1 MNPRILVLTLSTF
14 AFGSTAFIFAGV
26 LETMAQDLGV
36 ATAVA
41 GQLQTSYVLVS
52 ALLGPPLAWLLGKA
66 DRKVVLAAALGFGAL
81 ANLACAMAPGFQSLL
96 ALRTLVG
103 LAAAIAGPTASVA
116 AAALVPPERR
126 GSAVAMVMGG
136 MTMAFVIGIPLGSF
150 VGAHFGWRATFVL
163 ASALTGVAF
172 LGILFLMPSVRP
184 PPPVSGAPRLAL
196 SPLAPLYAATFLSFA
211 ANMTVNLFIAPVVR
225 VGAGVTG
232 AGVGLFQMV
241 IGLGSI
247 VGLFLGGRA
256 GDRGEG
262 REWLI
267 LCFLGQL
274 TAMSLHVA
282 ATHHLTP
289 PGLPSQLLVAL
300 AIFVASTSLFSLMP
314 VLSSRI
320 IQTSQGAPLAMAVN
334 GSVNSMGQ
342 ALGSAVGGFALAT
355 LGVPGIPMSA
365 ICISLAGL
373 ALTALF
379 IPRRTSPAPVGPP

>member
-26 LETMAQDLGV
+26 LETMARDLGV

-150 VGAHFGWRATFVL
+150 VGAHFGWRSTFVL
-163 ASALTGVAF
+163 AGALTAIAFAGV
-172 LGILFLMPSVRP
+172 ITLMPSVRP
-184 PPPVSGAPRLAL
+184 PPPSAGGRIA
-196 SPLAPLYAATFLSFA
+196 LAPLLPLYAGGFLCFA

-232 AGVGLFQMV
+232 AGVGVFQMV

-247 VGLFLGGRA
+247 VGLSLGGRA

-267 LCFLGQL
+267 TCFLGQL
-274 TAMSLHVA
+274 LAMSLHVA
-282 ATHHLTP
+282 ATSHLTP
-289 PGLPSQLLVAL
+289 PGLPSQLMVAM
-300 AIFVASTSLFSLMP
+300 AIFIASTSLFSLMP

-355 LGVPGIPMSA
+355 VGVPGIPLSA
-365 ICISLAGL
+365 IGISVAGL
-373 ALTALF
+373 VMTTLL
-379 IPRRTSPAPVGPP
+379 IPRRTSPAPAGPP

>member
-150 VGAHFGWRATFVL
+150 VGAHFGWRSTFVL
-163 ASALTGVAF
+163 AGALTAIAFAGV
-172 LGILFLMPSVRP
+172 ITLMPSVRP
-184 PPPVSGAPRLAL
+184 PPPSAGGRIA
-196 SPLAPLYAATFLSFA
+196 LAPLLPLYAGGFLCFA

-232 AGVGLFQMV
+232 AGVGVFQMV

-247 VGLFLGGRA
+247 VGLSLGGRA

-267 LCFLGQL
+267 TCFLGQL
-274 TAMSLHVA
+274 LAMSLHVA
-282 ATHHLTP
+282 ATSHLTP
-289 PGLPSQLLVAL
+289 PGLPSQLMVAM
-300 AIFVASTSLFSLMP
+300 AIFIASTSLFSLMP

-334 GSVNSMGQ
+334 GSVNSLGQ
-342 ALGSAVGGFALAT
+342 ALGSAVGGFALAAV
-355 LGVPGIPMSA
+355 GVPGIPLSA
-365 ICISLAGL
+365 IGISVAGL
-373 ALTALF
+373 VMTTLL
-379 IPRRTSPAPVGPP
+379 IPRRTSPAPAGPP

>member
-26 LETMAQDLGV
+26 LETMAHDLGV
-36 ATAVA
+36 STPVA
-41 GQLQTSYVLVS
+41 GQLQTSYVVVS
-52 ALLGPPLAWLLGKA
+52 ALFGPPLAFLLGRA
-66 DRKVVLAAALGFGAL
+66 DRKVVLTFALGCGAL
-81 ANLACAMAPGFQSLL
+81 ANLACAAAPGFQSLL
-96 ALRTLVG
+96 VLRTLVG
-103 LAAAIAGPTASVA
+103 LAAAIAGPAASVA

-126 GSAVAMVMGG
+126 GSAAAMVMGG
-136 MTMAFVIGIPLGSF
+136 MTMAFVVGIPLGSF
-150 VGAHFGWRATFVL
+150 VGAHFGWRATFIL
-163 ASALTGVAF
+163 AGALTAIAFAGVVA
-172 LGILFLMPSVRP
+172 LMPSVRP
-184 PPPVSGAPRLAL
+184 PPPSAAGRIAL
-196 SPLAPLYAATFLSFA
+196 SPLLPLYGATFLSFA

-247 VGLFLGGRA
+247 VGLSLGGRA

-262 REWLI
+262 REWLV

-274 TAMSLHVA
+274 LAMSLHVA
-282 ATHHLTP
+282 ATSHLTP
-289 PGLPSQLLVAL
+289 PGLPSQVLVAL
-300 AIFVASTSLFSLMP
+300 AIFTASTSLFSLMP

-320 IQTSQGAPLAMAVN
+320 IHTSNGAPLAMAVN

-342 ALGSAVGGFALAT
+342 ALGSAVGGFALASV
-355 LGVPGIPMSA
+355 GVPGIPLSA
-365 ICISLAGL
+365 ILISVSGL

>member
-26 LETMAQDLGV
+26 LETMARDLGV

-150 VGAHFGWRATFVL
+150 VGAHFGWRSTFVL
-163 ASALTGVAF
+163 AGALTAIAFAGV
-172 LGILFLMPSVRP
+172 ITLMPSVRP
-184 PPPVSGAPRLAL
+184 PPPSAGGRIA
-196 SPLAPLYAATFLSFA
+196 LAPLLPLYAGGFLCFA

-232 AGVGLFQMV
+232 AGVGVFQMV

-247 VGLFLGGRA
+247 VGLSLGGRA

-267 LCFLGQL
+267 TCFLGQL
-274 TAMSLHVA
+274 LAMSLHVA
-282 ATHHLTP
+282 ATSHLTP
-289 PGLPSQLLVAL
+289 PGLPSQLMVAM
-300 AIFVASTSLFSLMP
+300 AIFIASTSLFSLMP

-334 GSVNSMGQ
+334 GSVNSLGQ

-355 LGVPGIPMSA
+355 VGVPGIPLSA
-365 ICISLAGL
+365 IGISVAGL
-373 ALTALF
+373 VMTTLL
-379 IPRRTSPAPVGPP
+379 IPRRTSPAPAGPP

>member
-26 LETMAQDLGV
+26 LETMAGDLGV
-36 ATAVA
+36 TTAVA
-41 GQLQTSYVLVS
+41 GQLQTSYVLIS
-52 ALLGPPLAWLLGKA
+52 ALLGPVMAWLLGRA
-66 DRKVVLAAALGFGAL
+66 DRKLLLVAALGGGAL
-81 ANLACAMAPGFQSLL
+81 ANLACAVAPNFHALL
-96 ALRTLVG
+96 VLRGVVG
-103 LAAAIAGPTASVA
+103 LAAAIAGPAASVA

-150 VGAHFGWRATFVL
+150 VGAHFGWRSTFVL
-163 ASALTGVAF
+163 AAGLTGIAFVGVAA
-172 LGILFLMPSVRP
+172 LMPSVRP
-184 PPPVSGAPRLAL
+184 PPPTPGSRIAL
-196 SPLAPLYAATFLSFA
+196 SPLLPLYAATFLSFA

-232 AGVGLFQMV
+232 SGVGLFQMV

-247 VGLFLGGRA
+247 AGLYLGGRA

-262 REWLI
+262 KEWLMV
-267 LCFLGQL
+267 CFLGQL
-274 TAMSLHVA
+274 LAMSLHVA

-289 PGLPSQLLVAL
+289 PGLPSQMLVAL
-300 AIFVASTSLFSLMP
+300 AILTASTSLFSLMP

-320 IQTSQGAPLAMAVN
+320 IQTSQGAPLAMALN

-355 LGVPGIPMSA
+355 LGVPGIPLSA
-365 ICISLAGL
+365 ICISVTGL

-379 IPRRTSPAPVGPP
+379 IPRRASPEPVGPP

>member
-1 MNPRILVLTLSTF
+1 MNPRALVLTLSAF
-14 AFGSTAFIFAGV
+14 AFGSTAFIFVGV

-36 ATAVA
+36 TTAVA

-52 ALLGPPLAWLLGKA
+52 ALLGPPLAWLLGRA
-66 DRKVVLAAALGFGAL
+66 DRKVVLVAALGFGTL
-81 ANLACAMAPGFQSLL
+81 ANLACAVAPGFQSLL

-103 LAAAIAGPTASVA
+103 LAAAIAGPSASVA
-116 AAALVPPERR
+116 AAALAPPKRR

-136 MTMAFVIGIPLGSF
+136 MTVAFVIGIPLGSF
-150 VGAHFGWRATFVL
+150 VGAHFGWRSTFIL
-163 ASALTGVAF
+163 AGALTAIAFAGVVT
-172 LGILFLMPSVRP
+172 LMPSVRP
-184 PPPVSGAPRLAL
+184 QPPSMGGRIDLT
-196 SPLAPLYAATFLSFA
+196 PLLPLYAGGFLCFA

-262 REWLI
+262 REWLVF
-267 LCFLGQL
+267 CFFGQL

-282 ATHHLTP
+282 ATSHLTP
-289 PGLPSQLLVAL
+289 PGLPSQILVAL

-355 LGVPGIPMSA
+355 VGVPGIPLSA
-365 ICISLAGL
+365 ICISVAGL
-373 ALTALF
+373 VMTARL

>member
-26 LETMAQDLGV
+26 LETMARDLGV
-36 ATAVA
+36 TTAVA

-52 ALLGPPLAWLLGKA
+52 ALLGPPLAWLLGKV
-66 DRKVVLAAALGFGAL
+66 DRRHLLITALGCGAL
-81 ANLACAMAPGFQSLL
+81 ANLACAAAPGFNSLL
-96 ALRTLVG
+96 VLRTLVG
-103 LAAAIAGPTASVA
+103 LSSAIAGPAASVA

-262 REWLI
+262 REWLV

-373 ALTALF
+373 ALTALL

>member
-26 LETMAQDLGV
+26 LETMARDLGV

-150 VGAHFGWRATFVL
+150 VGAHFGWRSTFVL
-163 ASALTGVAF
+163 AGALTAIAFAGV
-172 LGILFLMPSVRP
+172 ITLMPSVRP
-184 PPPVSGAPRLAL
+184 PPPSAGGRIA
-196 SPLAPLYAATFLSFA
+196 LAPLLPLYAGGFLCFA

-232 AGVGLFQMV
+232 AGVGVFQMV

-247 VGLFLGGRA
+247 VGLSLGGRA

-267 LCFLGQL
+267 ICFLGQL
-274 TAMSLHVA
+274 LAMSLHVA
-282 ATHHLTP
+282 ATSHLTP
-289 PGLPSQLLVAL
+289 PGLPSQLMVAM
-300 AIFVASTSLFSLMP
+300 AIFIASTSLFSLMP

-334 GSVNSMGQ
+334 GSVNSLGQ

-355 LGVPGIPMSA
+355 VGVPGIPLSA
-365 ICISLAGL
+365 IGISVAGL
-373 ALTALF
+373 VMTTLL
-379 IPRRTSPAPVGPP
+379 IPRRTSPAPAGPP

>member
-26 LETMAQDLGV
+26 LETMAGDLGV
-36 ATAVA
+36 TTAVA
-41 GQLQTSYVLVS
+41 GQLQTSYVLIS
-52 ALLGPPLAWLLGKA
+52 ALLGPVMAWMLGRA
-66 DRKVVLAAALGFGAL
+66 DRKLLLVAALGVGAL
-81 ANLACAMAPGFQSLL
+81 ANLACAVAPNFHVLL
-96 ALRTLVG
+96 VLRSVVG
-103 LAAAIAGPTASVA
+103 LAAAIAGPAASVA

-150 VGAHFGWRATFVL
+150 VGAHFGWRSTFVL
-163 ASALTGVAF
+163 AAVLTGIAFVGVAA
-172 LGILFLMPSVRP
+172 LMPSVRP
-184 PPPVSGAPRLAL
+184 SPPAPGSRIAF
-196 SPLAPLYAATFLSFA
+196 SPLLPLYAATFLSFA

-232 AGVGLFQMV
+232 AEVGLFQMV

-247 VGLFLGGRA
+247 AGLYLGGRA

-262 REWLI
+262 KEWLMV
-267 LCFLGQL
+267 CFLGQL
-274 TAMSLHVA
+274 VAMSLHLA

-300 AIFVASTSLFSLMP
+300 AILTASTSLFSLMP

-334 GSVNSMGQ
+334 GSV
-342 ALGSAVGGFALAT
+342 GGFALAT
-355 LGVPGIPMSA
+355 LGVPGIPLSA
-365 ICISLAGL
+365 IFISVTGL

-379 IPRRTSPAPVGPP
+379 IPRRASPVPVGPP

>member
-26 LETMAQDLGV
+26 LETMAGDLGV
-36 ATAVA
+36 TTAVA
-41 GQLQTSYVLVS
+41 GQLQTSYVLIS
-52 ALLGPPLAWLLGKA
+52 ALLGPVMAWMLGRA
-66 DRKVVLAAALGFGAL
+66 DRKLLLVAALGVGAL
-81 ANLACAMAPGFQSLL
+81 ANLACAVAPNFHVLL
-96 ALRTLVG
+96 VLRSVVG
-103 LAAAIAGPTASVA
+103 LAAAIAGPAASVA

-150 VGAHFGWRATFVL
+150 VGAHFGWRSTFVL
-163 ASALTGVAF
+163 AAVLTGIAFVGVAA
-172 LGILFLMPSVRP
+172 LMPSVRP
-184 PPPVSGAPRLAL
+184 SPPAPGSRIAF
-196 SPLAPLYAATFLSFA
+196 SPLLPLYAATFLSFA

-232 AGVGLFQMV
+232 AEVGLFQMV

-247 VGLFLGGRA
+247 AGLYLGGRA

-262 REWLI
+262 KEWLMV
-267 LCFLGQL
+267 CFLGQL
-274 TAMSLHVA
+274 VAMSLHLA
-282 ATHHLTP
+282 P

-300 AIFVASTSLFSLMP
+300 AILTASTSLFSLMP

-334 GSVNSMGQ
+334 GSVNSRGQ
-342 ALGSAVGGFALAT
+342 ALGSTVGGFALAT
-355 LGVPGIPMSA
+355 LGVPGIPLSA
-365 ICISLAGL
+365 IFISVTGL

-379 IPRRTSPAPVGPP
+379 IPRRASPVPVGPP

>member
-150 VGAHFGWRATFVL
+150 VGAHFGWRSTFVL
-163 ASALTGVAF
+163 AGALTAIAFAGV
-172 LGILFLMPSVRP
+172 INLMPSVRP
-184 PPPVSGAPRLAL
+184 PPPSAGGRIA
-196 SPLAPLYAATFLSFA
+196 LAPLLPLYAGGFLCFA

-232 AGVGLFQMV
+232 AGVGVFQMV

-247 VGLFLGGRA
+247 VGLSLGGRA

-267 LCFLGQL
+267 ICFLGQL
-274 TAMSLHVA
+274 LAMSLHVA
-282 ATHHLTP
+282 ATSHLTP
-289 PGLPSQLLVAL
+289 PGLPSQLMVAM
-300 AIFVASTSLFSLMP
+300 AIFIASTSLFSLMP

-334 GSVNSMGQ
+334 GSVNSLGQ

-355 LGVPGIPMSA
+355 VGVPGIPLSA
-365 ICISLAGL
+365 IGISVAGL
-373 ALTALF
+373 VMTTLL
-379 IPRRTSPAPVGPP
+379 IPRRTSPAPAGPP

>member
-52 ALLGPPLAWLLGKA
+52 ALLGPPLAWLLGRA

-103 LAAAIAGPTASVA
+103 LAAAVAGPSASVA

-150 VGAHFGWRATFVL
+150 VGAHFGWRSTFIL
-163 ASALTGVAF
+163 AGALTAIAFAGVVT
-172 LGILFLMPSVRP
+172 LMPSVRP
-184 PPPVSGAPRLAL
+184 QPPSAGGRIA
-196 SPLAPLYAATFLSFA
+196 LAPLLPLYAGGFLCFA

-232 AGVGLFQMV
+232 AGVGVFQMV

-247 VGLFLGGRA
+247 VGLSLGGRA

-267 LCFLGQL
+267 TCFLGQL
-274 TAMSLHVA
+274 LAMSLHVA
-282 ATHHLTP
+282 ATSHLTP
-289 PGLPSQLLVAL
+289 PGLPSQLMVAM
-300 AIFVASTSLFSLMP
+300 AIFIASTSLFSLMP

-355 LGVPGIPMSA
+355 VGVPGIPLSA
-365 ICISLAGL
+365 ICISVAGL
-373 ALTALF
+373 AMTTLL
-379 IPRRTSPAPVGPP
+379 IPRRTSPAPAGPP

>member
-36 ATAVA
+36 TTAVA

-52 ALLGPPLAWLLGKA
+52 ALLGPPLAWLLGRA

-150 VGAHFGWRATFVL
+150 VGAHFGWRSTFIL
-163 ASALTGVAF
+163 AGALTAIAFAGVVT
-172 LGILFLMPSVRP
+172 LMPSVRP
-184 PPPVSGAPRLAL
+184 QPPSVGGRIDLT
-196 SPLAPLYAATFLSFA
+196 PLLPLYAGGFLCFA

-241 IGLGSI
+241 I
-247 VGLFLGGRA
+247 
-256 GDRGEG
+256 
-262 REWLI
+262 
-267 LCFLGQL
+267 
-274 TAMSLHVA
+274 
-282 ATHHLTP
+282 
-289 PGLPSQLLVAL
+289 
-300 AIFVASTSLFSLMP
+300 
-314 VLSSRI
+314 
-320 IQTSQGAPLAMAVN
+320 
-334 GSVNSMGQ
+334 
-342 ALGSAVGGFALAT
+342 
-355 LGVPGIPMSA
+355 
-365 ICISLAGL
+365 
-373 ALTALF
+373 
-379 IPRRTSPAPVGPP
+379 

>member
-150 VGAHFGWRATFVL
+150 VGAHFGWRSTFVL
-163 ASALTGVAF
+163 AGALTAIAFAGV
-172 LGILFLMPSVRP
+172 ITLMPSVRP
-184 PPPVSGAPRLAL
+184 PPPSAGGRIA
-196 SPLAPLYAATFLSFA
+196 LAPLLPLYAGGFLCFA

-232 AGVGLFQMV
+232 AGVGVFQMV

-247 VGLFLGGRA
+247 VGLSLGGRA

-267 LCFLGQL
+267 ICFLGQL
-274 TAMSLHVA
+274 LAMSLHVA
-282 ATHHLTP
+282 ATSHLTP
-289 PGLPSQLLVAL
+289 PGLPSQLMVAM
-300 AIFVASTSLFSLMP
+300 AIFIASTSLFSLMP

-334 GSVNSMGQ
+334 GSVNSLGQ

-355 LGVPGIPMSA
+355 VGVPGIPLSA
-365 ICISLAGL
+365 IGISVAGL
-373 ALTALF
+373 VMTTLL
-379 IPRRTSPAPVGPP
+379 IPRRTSPAPAGPP

>member
-1 MNPRILVLTLSTF
+1 
-14 AFGSTAFIFAGV
+14 
-26 LETMAQDLGV
+26 V

-150 VGAHFGWRATFVL
+150 VGAHFGWRSTFVL
-163 ASALTGVAF
+163 AGALTAIAFAGV
-172 LGILFLMPSVRP
+172 ITLMPSVRP
-184 PPPVSGAPRLAL
+184 PPPSAGGRIA
-196 SPLAPLYAATFLSFA
+196 LAPLLPLYAGGFLCFA

-232 AGVGLFQMV
+232 AGVGVFQMV

-247 VGLFLGGRA
+247 VGLSLGGRA

-267 LCFLGQL
+267 TCFLGQL
-274 TAMSLHVA
+274 LAMSLHVA
-282 ATHHLTP
+282 ATSHLTP
-289 PGLPSQLLVAL
+289 PGLPSQLMVAM
-300 AIFVASTSLFSLMP
+300 AIFIASTSLFSLMP

-355 LGVPGIPMSA
+355 VGVPGIPLSA
-365 ICISLAGL
+365 IGISVAGL
-373 ALTALF
+373 VMTTLL
-379 IPRRTSPAPVGPP
+379 IPRRTSPAPAGPP

>member
-1 MNPRILVLTLSTF
+1 MNPRVLVLTLSTF

-26 LETMAQDLGV
+26 LETMAHDLGV

-52 ALLGPPLAWLLGKA
+52 ALFGAPLAWLLGKV
-66 DRKVVLAAALGFGAL
+66 DRKVLLTAALGCGAL
-81 ANLACAMAPGFQSLL
+81 ANLACAAAPNFHALL
-96 ALRTLVG
+96 VLRTLVG
-103 LAAAIAGPTASVA
+103 LSAAIAGPSASVA

-126 GSAVAMVMGG
+126 GSAVTTVMGG
-136 MTMAFVIGIPLGSF
+136 MTIAFVIGIPLGSF
-150 VGAHFGWRATFVL
+150 VGAHFGWRSTFVL
-163 ASALTGVAF
+163 ASTLTGVTF
-172 LGILFLMPSVRP
+172 LGVLTLMPSVRP
-184 PPPVSGAPRLAL
+184 PPPVAGARRLAL
-196 SPLAPLYAATFLSFA
+196 SPLLPLYAGTFLSFA

-247 VGLFLGGRA
+247 VGLSLGGRA

-262 REWLI
+262 REWLV

-289 PGLPSQLLVAL
+289 PGPPS
-300 AIFVASTSLFSLMP
+300 
-314 VLSSRI
+314 
-320 IQTSQGAPLAMAVN
+320 
-334 GSVNSMGQ
+334 
-342 ALGSAVGGFALAT
+342 
-355 LGVPGIPMSA
+355 
-365 ICISLAGL
+365 
-373 ALTALF
+373 
-379 IPRRTSPAPVGPP
+379 

>member
-26 LETMAQDLGV
+26 LETMARDLGV
-36 ATAVA
+36 TTAVA

-52 ALLGPPLAWLLGKA
+52 ALLGPPLAWLLGKV
-66 DRKVVLAAALGFGAL
+66 DRRHLLITALGCGAL
-81 ANLACAMAPGFQSLL
+81 ANLACAAAPGFHSLL
-96 ALRTLVG
+96 VLRTLVG
-103 LAAAIAGPTASVA
+103 LSSAIAGPAASVA

-163 ASALTGVAF
+163 ASALTGIAF

-274 TAMSLHVA
+274 TAMSLHLA

>member
-1 MNPRILVLTLSTF
+1 VDRRH
-14 AFGSTAFIFAGV
+14 
-26 LETMAQDLGV
+26 
-36 ATAVA
+36 
-41 GQLQTSYVLVS
+41 
-52 ALLGPPLAWLLGKA
+52 LLIT
-66 DRKVVLAAALGFGAL
+66 ALGCGAL
-81 ANLACAMAPGFQSLL
+81 ANLACAAAPGFNSLL
-96 ALRTLVG
+96 VLRTLVG
-103 LAAAIAGPTASVA
+103 LSSAIAGPAASVA

-136 MTMAFVIGIPLGSF
+136 MTMAFVIGIPLGRF

-262 REWLI
+262 REWLV

>member
-150 VGAHFGWRATFVL
+150 VGAHFGWRSTFVL
-163 ASALTGVAF
+163 AGALTAIAFAGV
-172 LGILFLMPSVRP
+172 ITLMPSVRP
-184 PPPVSGAPRLAL
+184 PPPSAGGRIA
-196 SPLAPLYAATFLSFA
+196 LAPLLPLYAGGFLCFA

-232 AGVGLFQMV
+232 AGVGVFQMV

-247 VGLFLGGRA
+247 VGLSLGGRA

-267 LCFLGQL
+267 TCFLGQL
-274 TAMSLHVA
+274 LAMSLHVA
-282 ATHHLTP
+282 ATSHLTP
-289 PGLPSQLLVAL
+289 PGLPSQLMVAM
-300 AIFVASTSLFSLMP
+300 AIFIASTSLFSLMP

-334 GSVNSMGQ
+334 GSVNSLGQ

-355 LGVPGIPMSA
+355 VGVPGIPLSA
-365 ICISLAGL
+365 IGISVAGL
-373 ALTALF
+373 VMTTLL
-379 IPRRTSPAPVGPP
+379 IPRRTSPAPAGPP

>member
-26 LETMAQDLGV
+26 LETMARDLGV
-36 ATAVA
+36 TTAVA

-52 ALLGPPLAWLLGKA
+52 ALLGPPLAWLLGKV
-66 DRKVVLAAALGFGAL
+66 DRRHLLITALGCGAL
-81 ANLACAMAPGFQSLL
+81 ANLACAAAPGFNSLL
-96 ALRTLVG
+96 VLRTLVG
-103 LAAAIAGPTASVA
+103 LSSAIAGPAASVA

-232 AGVGLFQMV
+232 ASVGLFQMV

-262 REWLI
+262 REWLV

>member
-150 VGAHFGWRATFVL
+150 VGAHFGWRSTFVL
-163 ASALTGVAF
+163 AGALTAIAFAGV
-172 LGILFLMPSVRP
+172 ITLMPSVRP
-184 PPPVSGAPRLAL
+184 PPPSAGGRIA
-196 SPLAPLYAATFLSFA
+196 LAPLLPLYAGGFLCFA

-232 AGVGLFQMV
+232 AGVGVFQMV

-247 VGLFLGGRA
+247 VGLSLGGRA

-267 LCFLGQL
+267 TCFLGQL
-274 TAMSLHVA
+274 LAMSLHVA
-282 ATHHLTP
+282 ATSHLTP
-289 PGLPSQLLVAL
+289 PGLPSQLMVAM
-300 AIFVASTSLFSLMP
+300 AIFIASTSLFSLMP

-342 ALGSAVGGFALAT
+342 ALGSAVGGFALAAV
-355 LGVPGIPMSA
+355 GVPGIPLSA
-365 ICISLAGL
+365 IGISVAGL
-373 ALTALF
+373 VMTTLL
-379 IPRRTSPAPVGPP
+379 IPRRTSPAPAGPP

>member
-150 VGAHFGWRATFVL
+150 VGAHFGWRSTFVL
-163 ASALTGVAF
+163 AGALTAIAFAGV
-172 LGILFLMPSVRP
+172 ITLMPSVRP
-184 PPPVSGAPRLAL
+184 PPPSAGGRIA
-196 SPLAPLYAATFLSFA
+196 LAPLLPLYAGGFLCFA

-225 VGAGVTG
+225 VGAGV
-232 AGVGLFQMV
+232 GVFQMV

-247 VGLFLGGRA
+247 VGLSLGGRA

-267 LCFLGQL
+267 ICFLGQL
-274 TAMSLHVA
+274 LAMSLHVA
-282 ATHHLTP
+282 ATSHLTP
-289 PGLPSQLLVAL
+289 PGLPSQLMVAM
-300 AIFVASTSLFSLMP
+300 AIFIASTSLFSLMP

-334 GSVNSMGQ
+334 GSVNSLGQ

-355 LGVPGIPMSA
+355 VGVPGIPLSA
-365 ICISLAGL
+365 IGISVAGL
-373 ALTALF
+373 VMTTLL
-379 IPRRTSPAPVGPP
+379 IPRRTSPAPAGPP

>member
-26 LETMAQDLGV
+26 LETMARDLGV

-150 VGAHFGWRATFVL
+150 VGAHFGWRSTFVL
-163 ASALTGVAF
+163 AGALTAVAF
-172 LGILFLMPSVRP
+172 AGVITLMPSVRP
-184 PPPVSGAPRLAL
+184 PPPSAGGRIA
-196 SPLAPLYAATFLSFA
+196 LAPLLPLYAGGFLCFA

-232 AGVGLFQMV
+232 AGVGVFQMV

-247 VGLFLGGRA
+247 VGLSLGGRA

-267 LCFLGQL
+267 ICFLGQL
-274 TAMSLHVA
+274 LAMSLHVA
-282 ATHHLTP
+282 ATSHLTP
-289 PGLPSQLLVAL
+289 PGLPSQLMVAM
-300 AIFVASTSLFSLMP
+300 AIFIASTSLFSLMP

-355 LGVPGIPMSA
+355 VGVPGIPLSA
-365 ICISLAGL
+365 IGISVAGL
-373 ALTALF
+373 VMTTLL
-379 IPRRTSPAPVGPP
+379 IPRRTSPAPAGPP

>member
-26 LETMAQDLGV
+26 LETMAHDLGV

-52 ALLGPPLAWLLGKA
+52 ALLGPPLAWLLGRA

-103 LAAAIAGPTASVA
+103 LAAAIAGPSASVA

-150 VGAHFGWRATFVL
+150 VGAHFGWRSTFVL
-163 ASALTGVAF
+163 AGALTAIAFAGVVT
-172 LGILFLMPSVRP
+172 LMPSVRP
-184 PPPVSGAPRLAL
+184 QPPSAGGRIA
-196 SPLAPLYAATFLSFA
+196 LAPLLPLYAGGFLCFA

-232 AGVGLFQMV
+232 AGVGVFQMV

-247 VGLFLGGRA
+247 VGLSLGGRA

-267 LCFLGQL
+267 TCFLGQL
-274 TAMSLHVA
+274 LAMSLHVA
-282 ATHHLTP
+282 ATSHLTP
-289 PGLPSQLLVAL
+289 PGLPSQLMVAM

-320 IQTSQGAPLAMAVN
+320 IHTSQGAPLAMAVN

-355 LGVPGIPMSA
+355 VGVPGIPLSA
-365 ICISLAGL
+365 ICISLVGL
-373 ALTALF
+373 AMTTLL
-379 IPRRTSPAPVGPP
+379 IPRRTSPAPAGPP

>member
-1 MNPRILVLTLSTF
+1 MNPRALVLTLSAF

-36 ATAVA
+36 TTAVA

-150 VGAHFGWRATFVL
+150 VGAHFGWRSTFVL
-163 ASALTGVAF
+163 AGALTAIAFAGV
-172 LGILFLMPSVRP
+172 ITLMPSVRP
-184 PPPVSGAPRLAL
+184 PPPSAGGRIA
-196 SPLAPLYAATFLSFA
+196 LAPLLPLYAGGFLCFA

-232 AGVGLFQMV
+232 AGVGVFQMV

-247 VGLFLGGRA
+247 VGLSLGGRA

-267 LCFLGQL
+267 TCFLGQL
-274 TAMSLHVA
+274 LAMSLHVA
-282 ATHHLTP
+282 ATSHLTP
-289 PGLPSQLLVAL
+289 PGLPSQLMVAM
-300 AIFVASTSLFSLMP
+300 AIFIASTSLFSLMP

-355 LGVPGIPMSA
+355 VGVPGIPLSA
-365 ICISLAGL
+365 IGISVAGL
-373 ALTALF
+373 VMTILL
-379 IPRRTSPAPVGPP
+379 IPRRTSPAPAGPP

>member
-150 VGAHFGWRATFVL
+150 VGAHFGWRSTFVL
-163 ASALTGVAF
+163 AGALTAIAFAGV
-172 LGILFLMPSVRP
+172 ITLMPSVRP
-184 PPPVSGAPRLAL
+184 PPPSAGGRIA
-196 SPLAPLYAATFLSFA
+196 LAPLLPLYAGGFLCFA

-232 AGVGLFQMV
+232 AGVGVFQMV

-247 VGLFLGGRA
+247 VGLSLGGRA

-267 LCFLGQL
+267 TCFLGQL
-274 TAMSLHVA
+274 LAMSLHVA
-282 ATHHLTP
+282 ATSHLTP
-289 PGLPSQLLVAL
+289 PGLPSQLMVAM
-300 AIFVASTSLFSLMP
+300 AIFIASTSLFSLMP

-355 LGVPGIPMSA
+355 VGVPGIPLSA
-365 ICISLAGL
+365 IGISVAGL
-373 ALTALF
+373 VMTTLL

>member
-150 VGAHFGWRATFVL
+150 VGAHFGWRSTFVL
-163 ASALTGVAF
+163 AGALTAIAFAGV
-172 LGILFLMPSVRP
+172 ITLMPSVRP
-184 PPPVSGAPRLAL
+184 PPPSAGGRIA
-196 SPLAPLYAATFLSFA
+196 LAPLLPLYAGGFLCFA

-232 AGVGLFQMV
+232 AGVGVFQMV

-247 VGLFLGGRA
+247 VGLSLGGRA

-267 LCFLGQL
+267 ICFLGQL
-274 TAMSLHVA
+274 LAMSLHVA
-282 ATHHLTP
+282 ATSHLTP
-289 PGLPSQLLVAL
+289 PGLPSQLMVAM
-300 AIFVASTSLFSLMP
+300 AIFIASTSLFSLMP

-355 LGVPGIPMSA
+355 VGVPGIPLSA
-365 ICISLAGL
+365 IGISVAGL
-373 ALTALF
+373 VMTTLL
-379 IPRRTSPAPVGPP
+379 IPRRTSPAPAGPP

>member
-26 LETMAQDLGV
+26 LETMAHDLGV

-52 ALLGPPLAWLLGKA
+52 ALLGPPLAGLLGKA

-103 LAAAIAGPTASVA
+103 LAAAIAGPSASVA

-150 VGAHFGWRATFVL
+150 VGAHFGWRSTFVL
-163 ASALTGVAF
+163 AGALTAIAFAGVVT
-172 LGILFLMPSVRP
+172 LMPSVRP
-184 PPPVSGAPRLAL
+184 PPPSAGGRIA
-196 SPLAPLYAATFLSFA
+196 LAPLLPLYAGGFLCFA

-232 AGVGLFQMV
+232 AGVGMFQMV

-247 VGLFLGGRA
+247 VGLSLGGRA

-267 LCFLGQL
+267 TCFLGQL
-274 TAMSLHVA
+274 LAMSLHVA
-282 ATHHLTP
+282 ATSHLTP
-289 PGLPSQLLVAL
+289 PGLPSQLMVAM
-300 AIFVASTSLFSLMP
+300 AIFIASTSLFSLMP

-355 LGVPGIPMSA
+355 VGVPGIPLSA
-365 ICISLAGL
+365 IGISVAGL
-373 ALTALF
+373 VMTTLL
-379 IPRRTSPAPVGPP
+379 IPRRTSPAPAGSP

>member
-26 LETMAQDLGV
+26 LETMARDLGV

-150 VGAHFGWRATFVL
+150 VGAHFGWRSTFVL
-163 ASALTGVAF
+163 AGALTAIAFAGV
-172 LGILFLMPSVRP
+172 ITLMPSVRP
-184 PPPVSGAPRLAL
+184 PPPSAGGRIA
-196 SPLAPLYAATFLSFA
+196 LAPLLPLYAGGFLCFA

-232 AGVGLFQMV
+232 AGVGVFQMV

-247 VGLFLGGRA
+247 VGLSLGGRA

-267 LCFLGQL
+267 ICFLGQL
-274 TAMSLHVA
+274 LAMSLHVA
-282 ATHHLTP
+282 ATSHLTP
-289 PGLPSQLLVAL
+289 PGLPSQLMVAM
-300 AIFVASTSLFSLMP
+300 AIFIASTSLFSLMP

-334 GSVNSMGQ
+334 GSVNSLGQ
-342 ALGSAVGGFALAT
+342 ALGSAVGGFALAAV
-355 LGVPGIPMSA
+355 GVPGIPLSA
-365 ICISLAGL
+365 IGISVAGL
-373 ALTALF
+373 VMTTLL
-379 IPRRTSPAPVGPP
+379 IPRRTSPAPAGPP

>member
-26 LETMAQDLGV
+26 LETMARDLGV
-36 ATAVA
+36 TTAVA

-52 ALLGPPLAWLLGKA
+52 ALLGPPLAWLLGKV
-66 DRKVVLAAALGFGAL
+66 DRRHLLITALGCGAL
-81 ANLACAMAPGFQSLL
+81 ANLACAAAPGFNSLL
-96 ALRTLVG
+96 VLRTLVG
-103 LAAAIAGPTASVA
+103 LSSAIAGPAASVA

-163 ASALTGVAF
+163 ASALTGIAF

-262 REWLI
+262 REWLV

>member
-26 LETMAQDLGV
+26 LETMARDLGV
-36 ATAVA
+36 TTAVA
-41 GQLQTSYVLVS
+41 GQLQTSYVLIS
-52 ALLGPPLAWLLGKA
+52 ALLGPPLAWLLGKV
-66 DRKVVLAAALGFGAL
+66 DRRHLLITALGCGAL
-81 ANLACAMAPGFQSLL
+81 ANLACAAAPGFNSLL
-96 ALRTLVG
+96 VLRTLVG
-103 LAAAIAGPTASVA
+103 LSSAIAGPAASVA

>member
-150 VGAHFGWRATFVL
+150 VGAHFGWRSTFVL
-163 ASALTGVAF
+163 AGALTAIAFAGV
-172 LGILFLMPSVRP
+172 ITLMPSVRP
-184 PPPVSGAPRLAL
+184 PPPSAGGRIA
-196 SPLAPLYAATFLSFA
+196 LAPLLPLYAGGFLCFA

-232 AGVGLFQMV
+232 AGVGVFQMV

-247 VGLFLGGRA
+247 VGLSLGGRA

-267 LCFLGQL
+267 ICFLGQL
-274 TAMSLHVA
+274 LAMSLHVA
-282 ATHHLTP
+282 ATSHLTP
-289 PGLPSQLLVAL
+289 PGLPSQLMVAM
-300 AIFVASTSLFSLMP
+300 AIFIASTSLFSLMP

-334 GSVNSMGQ
+334 GSVNSLGQ

-355 LGVPGIPMSA
+355 VGVPGIPLSA
-365 ICISLAGL
+365 IGISVAGL
-373 ALTALF
+373 VMTTLL
-379 IPRRTSPAPVGPP
+379 IPRRTSPGPAGPP

>member
-150 VGAHFGWRATFVL
+150 VGAHFGWRSTFVL
-163 ASALTGVAF
+163 AGALTAIAFAGV
-172 LGILFLMPSVRP
+172 ITLMPSVRP
-184 PPPVSGAPRLAL
+184 PPPSAGGRIA
-196 SPLAPLYAATFLSFA
+196 LAPLLPLYAGGFLCFA

-232 AGVGLFQMV
+232 AGVGVFQMV

-247 VGLFLGGRA
+247 VGLSLGGRA

-267 LCFLGQL
+267 TCFLGQL
-274 TAMSLHVA
+274 LAMSLHVA
-282 ATHHLTP
+282 ATSHLTP
-289 PGLPSQLLVAL
+289 PGLPSQLMVAM
-300 AIFVASTSLFSLMP
+300 AIFIASTSLFSLMP

-355 LGVPGIPMSA
+355 VGVPGIPLSA
-365 ICISLAGL
+365 IGISVAGL
-373 ALTALF
+373 VMTTLL
-379 IPRRTSPAPVGPP
+379 IPRRTSPAPAGPP

>member
-26 LETMAQDLGV
+26 LETMARDLGV
-36 ATAVA
+36 TTAVA

-52 ALLGPPLAWLLGKA
+52 ALLGPPLAWLLGKV
-66 DRKVVLAAALGFGAL
+66 DRRHLLITALGCGAL
-81 ANLACAMAPGFQSLL
+81 ANLACAAAPGFNSLL
-96 ALRTLVG
+96 VLRTLVG
-103 LAAAIAGPTASVA
+103 LSSAIAGPAASVA

-163 ASALTGVAF
+163 ASALTGIAF

>member
-26 LETMAQDLGV
+26 LETMARDLGV
-36 ATAVA
+36 TTAVA

-52 ALLGPPLAWLLGKA
+52 ALLGPPLAWLLGKV
-66 DRKVVLAAALGFGAL
+66 DRRHLLITALGCGAI
-81 ANLACAMAPGFQSLL
+81 ANLACAAAPGFHSLL
-96 ALRTLVG
+96 VLRTLVG
-103 LAAAIAGPTASVA
+103 LSSAIAGPAASVA

-247 VGLFLGGRA
+247 VGLSLGGRA

>member
-52 ALLGPPLAWLLGKA
+52 ALLGPPLAWLLGRA

-150 VGAHFGWRATFVL
+150 VGAHFGWRSTFVL
-163 ASALTGVAF
+163 AGALTALAFAGVVT
-172 LGILFLMPSVRP
+172 LMPSVRP
-184 PPPVSGAPRLAL
+184 QPPSAGGRIAL
-196 SPLAPLYAATFLSFA
+196 GPLLPLYAGGFLCFA
-211 ANMTVNLFIAPVVR
+211 ANMTVNLLIAPVVR

-232 AGVGLFQMV
+232 AGVGVFQMV

-247 VGLFLGGRA
+247 VGLSLGGRA

-267 LCFLGQL
+267 TCFLGQL
-274 TAMSLHVA
+274 LAMSLHVA
-282 ATHHLTP
+282 ATSHLTP
-289 PGLPSQLLVAL
+289 PGLPSQLMVAM
-300 AIFVASTSLFSLMP
+300 AIFIASTSLFSLMP

-355 LGVPGIPMSA
+355 VGVPGIPLSA
-365 ICISLAGL
+365 IGISVAGL
-373 ALTALF
+373 VMTTLL
-379 IPRRTSPAPVGPP
+379 IPRRTSPAPAGPP

>member
-26 LETMAQDLGV
+26 LETMARDLGV
-36 ATAVA
+36 TTAVA

-52 ALLGPPLAWLLGKA
+52 ALLGPPLAWLLGKV
-66 DRKVVLAAALGFGAL
+66 DRRHLLITALGCGAL
-81 ANLACAMAPGFQSLL
+81 ANLACAAAPGFNSLL
-96 ALRTLVG
+96 VLRTLVG
-103 LAAAIAGPTASVA
+103 LSSAIAGPAASVA

-262 REWLI
+262 REWLV